1 MYEEPRF
8 TSIGDE
14 VLRKIFPMSLKEV
27 RKLREQL
34 LSKDTKISA
43 WI

>member
-8 TSIGDE
+8 TSIGDD

-27 RKLREQL
+27 QKLRKQL
-34 LSKDTKISA
+34 LSKNTKIAA